1 MASFRSSKIFSF
13 KILNVSLPV
22 KNVRV
27 QQIVKIY
34 KAEANIEF
42 FFNYIGEG
50 EANIVLKWNYSSD
63 YRYF

>member
-1 MASFRSSKIFSF
+1 MASLRSSNIFSF

-34 KAEANIEF
+34 EAEANI
-42 FFNYIGEG
+42 IILAKG
-50 EANIVLKWNYSSD
+50 ILC
-63 YRYF
+63 